1 MGPISKVYVNR
12 FVGRQDKDIGV
23 PYYDVSDFKGLTKE
37 VFSFN
42 NSKGIEIKYF
52 YFYYKNYRT
61 DKIVLFCPGLGPG
74 HVSYLNEI
82 NTLAKQGYKVLT
94 VDYTGCGESGG
105 GNLGSLNNPPRDV
118 MELLNLLNLKE
129 EIVLVGHSLGGY
141 TSLKVASLRR
151 DIKKV
156 VLLAPLF
163 FIRPLIYNASKSKF
177 ITHFVLRYERKVG
190 GEYDKIDLV
199 KFLKETDQDI
209 FFIQSIDDPV
219 VPYESS
225 TKVAEEINNPHIK
238 IKKYQARRHNPYMKE
253 EAVQYM
259 LEVFG
264 KFEQL
269 LASKKIVTNEDRID
283 YFKDVSLQRLTEQ
296 DLDLFEE
303 IFAFID

>member
-1 MGPISKVYVNR
+1 MGIISKVYVQR
-12 FVGRQDKDIGV
+12 FVNRQDKETGV
-23 PYYDVSDFKGLTKE
+23 PYYSVSDFKGLNKE

-42 NSKGIEIKYF
+42 NSKRIEIKYF
-52 YFYYKNYRT
+52 FYYYKNYRT

-82 NTLAKQGYKVLT
+82 NALAKQGYKVLT

-105 GNLGSLNNPPRDV
+105 ENLGSLNNPARDV

-129 EIVLVGHSLGGY
+129 EIVLMGHSLGGF

-163 FIRPLIYNASKSKF
+163 SARPLIYNASKSKF

-190 GEYDKIDLV
+190 KEFDKIDLV

-209 FFIQSIDDPV
+209 FFIQSVDDPI

-225 TKVAEEINNPHIK
+225 TKVAEQIENPHIK
-238 IKKYQARRHNPYMKE
+238 IKKYQTRRHNPYMKE

-259 LEVFG
+259 INVFG

-269 LASKKIVTNEDRID
+269 LASKKIQTDAEKIE
-283 YFKDVSLQRLTEQ
+283 YFKDVSLQKLTEQ
-296 DLDLFEE
+296 DLNLFEE
-303 IFAFID
+303 IFAFIG